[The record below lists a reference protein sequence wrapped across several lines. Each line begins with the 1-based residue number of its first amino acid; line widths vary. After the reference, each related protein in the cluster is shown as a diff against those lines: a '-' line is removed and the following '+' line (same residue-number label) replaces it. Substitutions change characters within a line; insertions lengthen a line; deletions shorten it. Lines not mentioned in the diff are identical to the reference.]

1 MNCNP
6 SKNLKEILRCQK
18 CGKTF
23 KKIDSY
29 TYRPDCDCY
38 KHKFYISVGAKSKL
52 LKKDVKSAV
61 EGLKKELKYKY
72 KTDFISYDMII
83 QLVDKWFEDVI

>member
-1 MNCNP
+1 MCNP

-23 KKIDSY
+23 KKIDSH

-52 LKKDVKSAV
+52 LEKDVRSAV
-61 EGLKKELKYKY
+61 EFYKKYRK
-72 KTDFISYDMII
+72 DFLGSKGISQMM
-83 QLVDKWFEDVI
+83 LRR

>member
-1 MNCNP
+1 MNLP
-6 SKNLKEILRCQK
+6 KNLKEILRCQK

-23 KKIDSY
+23 KKIDSH

-52 LKKDVKSAV
+52 LEKGVKSAV
-61 EGLKKELKYKY
+61 NGLKQELKN
-72 KTDFISYDMII
+72 
-83 QLVDKWFEDVI
+83 EDR